1 MAVCTFFWLC
11 GSIIA
16 VFCEWTTGTWSDYNT
31 AQARFG
37 NALVLE
43 RGSGVGD
50 MAVALLLEQAL
61 TGGRTDPELGARTAC
76 RMPAAPGPVRKP
88 NRRWQR
94 CDPEGKLHVSE
105 VHQL

>member
-43 RGSGVGD
+43 PAADAGGMPR
-50 MAVALLLEQAL
+50 APLLEQAVH
-61 TGGRTDPELGARTAC
+61 GARADPD
-76 RMPAAPGPVRKP
+76 RAAALLAECLPLHAALVDLLP
-88 NRRWQR
+88 RRQVVA
-94 CDPEGKLHVSE
+94 L
-105 VHQL
+105 